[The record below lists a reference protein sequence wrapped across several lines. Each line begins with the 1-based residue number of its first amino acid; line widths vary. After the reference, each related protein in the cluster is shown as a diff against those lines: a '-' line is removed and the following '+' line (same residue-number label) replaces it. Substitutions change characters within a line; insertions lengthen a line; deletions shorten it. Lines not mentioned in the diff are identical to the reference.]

1 MRLRGENLRRTIG
14 AALLILTAVTSSA
27 ADRNNPDNG
36 KVGKPPIANM
46 PPEERREVREI
57 RREKMRERF
66 DAADQDRDR
75 ALSRDEAGRVAP
87 RLQEN
92 FDNVDVN
99 KDGKATPDEIRA
111 FRRERAKMRRI
122 DRGRDDPRN

>member
-1 MRLRGENLRRTIG
+1 MTLRGENLRRTNG
-14 AALLILTAVTSSA
+14 AALLILMAVTSWA
-27 ADRNNPDNG
+27 ADRNNAD
-36 KVGKPPIANM
+36 KAKDGKPPIANIS
-46 PPEERREVREI
+46 PEERREIREM

-66 DAADQDRDR
+66 DAADQDGDR
-75 ALSRDEAGRVAP
+75 ALNRDEAGRVAP

-92 FDNVDVN
+92 FDNVDTN

-122 DRGRDDPRN
+122 ERGRDDPRY

>member
-36 KVGKPPIANM
+36 KVGKPPFANM
-46 PPEERREVREI
+46 SPDERREIREV

-66 DAADQDRDR
+66 DAADQDGDR
-75 ALSRDEAGRVAP
+75 ALRRDEAGRVAP

>member
-36 KVGKPPIANM
+36 KVGKPPFANM
-46 PPEERREVREI
+46 SPEERREVREI

-66 DAADQDRDR
+66 DAADQDGDR

>member
-36 KVGKPPIANM
+36 KVGKPPFANM
-46 PPEERREVREI
+46 SPEERREVREI

-66 DAADQDRDR
+66 DAADQDGDR
-75 ALSRDEAGRVAP
+75 ALRRDEAGRVAP

-92 FDNVDVN
+92 FDNVDAN